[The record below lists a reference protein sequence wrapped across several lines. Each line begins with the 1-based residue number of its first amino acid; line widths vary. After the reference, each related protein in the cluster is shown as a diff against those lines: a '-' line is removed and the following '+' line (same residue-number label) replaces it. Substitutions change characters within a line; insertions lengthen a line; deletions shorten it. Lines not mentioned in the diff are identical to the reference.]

1 MKKTLIPFWL
11 ITAFLIFTSCSA
23 VVKTSGPL
31 ENLPVSNVSLQDYK
45 IQVGD
50 TLDIKFFYHPEL
62 NESVVVRPDG
72 RISLQLVHEVQV
84 SGLTPER
91 LRENLRGKYEAQIS
105 KPEIAVIVRSFSSQ
119 KIYVDG
125 EVVKPGLISLTGP
138 MTILQSIASAGG
150 IKETARL
157 DEVVIIRRG
166 PENRPFSTVVNVEK
180 VINGDDLG
188 QDILLGPADIV
199 YVPRSP
205 IANVN
210 LWVDQYIRKN
220 IPIPVG
226 VYYNMNPNNLF

>member
-1 MKKTLIPFWL
+1 MKKILIPFWL
-11 ITAFLIFTSCSA
+11 ITAFLLFTSCSA

-31 ENLPVSNVSLQDYK
+31 ENLPVSNVSPQDYK

-72 RISLQLVHEVQV
+72 RISLQLVHEVQA
-84 SGLTPER
+84 SGLTPET

-125 EVVKPGLISLTGP
+125 EVVKPGLIPLTGP

-157 DEVVIIRRG
+157 DEVIIIRRG

-188 QDILLGPADIV
+188 PGHPFGAGGHCLCP
-199 YVPRSP
+199 P
-205 IANVN
+205 IAHR
-210 LWVDQYIRKN
+210 QRQ
-220 IPIPVG
+220 PVG
-226 VYYNMNPNNLF
+226 RSVYSQEYPDPGGGLL